1 MATVF
6 DHSKENFVDSLG
18 FDPKDI
24 AEMNNKLADI
34 SRVMLLEQ
42 PQQSE
47 LCQKIAE
54 TFSYNELLLLTT
66 LYVVD
71 KTAQIIE
78 ENPILVKILLLEKM
92 LRGDD

>member
-6 DHSKENFVDSLG
+6 DHSKKSFVDALG

-24 AEMNNKLADI
+24 AEMNSKLADI
-34 SRVMLLEQ
+34 SKVMLLEQ
-42 PQQSE
+42 PEQSE

-71 KTAQIIE
+71 KTAQIID